1 MSCPFK
7 RTTTAVREYQ
17 VTYSVVI
24 VVRRLRSGYIDQDE
38 PRERQRAAVWGPQT
52 FSHLDERPL
61 YLTDVDG
68 RVDASPDVHEDVCP
82 DHLHVPGEA
91 VHLHLA
97 RCHALRLVYQSVETC
112 NFYTKNDKTK
122 NRTKQNNVEHRI
134 IYTMCHRK
142 IS

>member
-1 MSCPFK
+1 MRKKKKYQKNHGTFCIDHQNKPQAEQ
-7 RTTTAVREYQ
+7 TA
-17 VTYSVVI
+17 
-24 VVRRLRSGYIDQDE
+24 
-38 PRERQRAAVWGPQT
+38 RQ
-52 FSHLDERPL
+52 SHSRFWSQKISRLDECPL

-68 RVDASPDVHEDVCP
+68 RVDASPDVHEDVSP